1 MMTDQIDE
9 KDTSNGVE
17 GTIGVKKHILQVLDG
32 TVCVYE
38 AGDLNRPAIVLLHGA
53 MYDESRFIWDA
64 LFPALSERYHVFAV
78 DTPRHGGSRPWQG
91 VLDRA
96 RLMEILKETFAQLGL
111 TRFSITGLSM
121 GGGLAIEYASLY
133 PEQVETMVL
142 FEPGGIGDK
151 VDLQWFTYFYIRT
164 PGMLRLLSRQYI
176 KYSDAKIE
184 NVLRSIYTEGTGPRD
199 PARLT
204 AILKDE
210 IRGKCNFGEQD
221 MDDWQIGA
229 INLTKLNWNLLSQVE
244 AIRCPT
250 LWLRGAESK
259 LVKQAEMER
268 AVRLAG
274 LHGSSAELIVI
285 PKAGHIL
292 PLEQPE
298 QTNAAVLDFFSKNL
312 I

>member
-1 MMTDQIDE
+1 M
-9 KDTSNGVE
+9 
-17 GTIGVKKHILQVLDG
+17 
-32 TVCVYE
+32 
-38 AGDLNRPAIVLLHGA
+38 
-53 MYDESRFIWDA
+53 
-64 LFPALSERYHVFAV
+64 SERYHVFAI

-164 PGMLRLLSRQYI
+164 PGILRLLSRQYI

-184 NVLRSIYTEGTGPRD
+184 KVLRSIYTKGTVPRD

-210 IRGKCNFGEQD
+210 IRGKFNVGEQD

-229 INLTKLNWNLLSQVE
+229 INLTRLNWNLLSQVE

-274 LHGSSAELIVI
+274 LHGASAELIVI

-298 QTNAAVLDFFSKNL
+298 QANAAVLDFFSKNL

>member
-1 MMTDQIDE
+1 MMEEQVHKAIST
-9 KDTSNGVE
+9 GVE
-17 GTIGVKKHILQVLDG
+17 GTAGVKRHIFQVLDG

-38 AGDLNRPAIVLLHGA
+38 AGDSNRPAIVLLHGA
-53 MYDESRFIWDA
+53 MYDESRFSWDA

-78 DTPRHGGSRPWQG
+78 DTPRHGGSRPWEG

-96 RLMEILKETFAQLGL
+96 RLMEILKETFAKLSL

-121 GGGLAIEYASLY
+121 GGGLAIEYASLH
-133 PEQVETMVL
+133 PGQVEAMVL

-164 PGMLRLLSRQYI
+164 PGILRLLSRQYI
-176 KYSDAKIE
+176 KYSDEKIE
-184 NVLRSIYTEGTGPRD
+184 KVLRSIYTKGTAPRD

-210 IRGKCNFGEQD
+210 IRGKFNFGEQD

-229 INLTKLNWNLLSQVE
+229 INLTKLNWNLLPQVE
-244 AIRCPT
+244 AIQCPT

-274 LHGSSAELIVI
+274 LRGGSAELIVI
-285 PKAGHIL
+285 PQAGHML

-298 QTNAAVLDFFSKNL
+298 QANAAVLDFFSKKL
-312 I
+312 D